1 MYKIITL
8 FIILF
13 IILKKDHR
21 TSKEILIISVE
32 YVRKKFIFTFWEPK
46 GNIPGYLR
54 LCIKTWK
61 KFLSDFEVIIL
72 DYETVKEYL
81 GEVQY
86 SKILFK
92 NMPIAVQ
99 SDAIRIAILNKY
111 GGIWID
117 TDTIILNNELLTKFN
132 NYELAMIR
140 EGNTNYHYIGFIY
153 ALKNSTIIREWLKQI
168 IQRVEI
174 YKYIYANKTDIKI
187 SKYFYKS
194 YKSLRY
200 LGNEIINK
208 LLKNITG
215 NQFFSLKNL
224 ELNALPERSVYKNPL
239 NLSYRQR
246 YIEFYFKKRN
256 PEIILNNS
264 KEIIL
269 FHNSWTPIEYKKMTE
284 KEFLKQDIL
293 MSSLIKK
300 VLNIKTQ

>member
-1 MYKIITL
+1 MYKFIAL

-13 IILKKDHR
+13 IIIKKDHR
-21 TSKEILIISVE
+21 TSKEILSLE
-32 YVRKKFIFTFWEPK
+32 YIRKKFIFTFWEPK

-81 GEVQY
+81 GEVLY
-86 SKILFK
+86 SQIIFK

-200 LGNEIINK
+200 LGNKIINN

-215 NQFFSLKNL
+215 NQFFSLKNI
-224 ELNALPERSVYKNPL
+224 ELNALPERSIYKNPL
-239 NLSYRQR
+239 NLSDRQR

-269 FHNSWTPIEYKKMTE
+269 LHNSWTPIEYKKMKE

-293 MSSLIKK
+293 MSFLIKK

>member
-1 MYKIITL
+1 MYKFIAL

-13 IILKKDHR
+13 IIIKKDHR
-21 TSKEILIISVE
+21 ASKEILSVE
-32 YVRKKFIFTFWEPK
+32 YMRKKFIFTFWEPK

-81 GEVQY
+81 GEVLY
-86 SKILFK
+86 SQILFK

-153 ALKNSTIIREWLKQI
+153 KQI
-168 IQRVEI
+168 IHRVEI

-200 LGNEIINK
+200 LGNKIINN

-215 NQFFSLKNL
+215 NQFFSLKNI
-224 ELNALPERSVYKNPL
+224 ELNALPERSIYKNPL
-239 NLSYRQR
+239 NLSDRQR

-269 FHNSWTPIEYKKMTE
+269 LHNSWTPIEYKKMKE

-293 MSSLIKK
+293 MSFLIKK

>member
-1 MYKIITL
+1 MYKFIAL

-13 IILKKDHR
+13 IIIKKDHR
-21 TSKEILIISVE
+21 ASKEILSLE
-32 YVRKKFIFTFWEPK
+32 YIRKKFIFTFWEPK

-81 GEVQY
+81 GEVLY
-86 SKILFK
+86 SQIIFK

-153 ALKNSTIIREWLKQI
+153 ALKNSTIISEWLKQI

-200 LGNEIINK
+200 LGNKIINK

-215 NQFFSLKNL
+215 NQFFSLKNI
-224 ELNALPERSVYKNPL
+224 ELNALPERSIYKNPL
-239 NLSYRQR
+239 NLSDRDR

-269 FHNSWTPIEYKKMTE
+269 LHNSWTPIEYKKMTE
-284 KEFLKQDIL
+284 QTFLKQNIL